1 MEEGESMT
9 REAVTIVKSWADL
22 TTDELFD
29 IVVLR
34 TDVFYVEQ
42 RIDEQ
47 DFDGLDRDASTLH
60 WWIAD
65 ADGVAAYLRVVA
77 LPAPEHGAS
86 RSFGRMAVRAGRRH
100 EGLARR
106 LIAGVLEQYGDEP
119 LVIHAQS
126 YVLDLYTGFGFTV
139 VGEPFDEAGLAHRT
153 MVRPAI
159 G

>member
-1 MEEGESMT
+1 MT
-9 REAVTIVKSWADL
+9 DVQWPVVAKPWAEL

-47 DFDGLDRDASTLH
+47 DFDALDRDAATVH
-60 WWIAD
+60 CWIP
-65 ADGVAAYLRVVA
+65 DGRGAAAYLRVVA
-77 LPAPEHGAS
+77 LPVPESGAS
-86 RSFGRMAVRAGRRH
+86 RSFGRMAVRVDRRREGMAGR
-100 EGLARR
+100 
-106 LIAGVLEQYGDEP
+106 LIDDVVQQYGNES

-126 YVLDLYTGFGFTV
+126 YVVGLYESFGFSV
-139 VGEPFDEAGLAHRT
+139 VGQPFMEAGLAHRT
-153 MVRPAI
+153 MVRPAM